1 MEQVFDIVAEPE
13 VLEARN
19 EVTNAI
25 EPLVRELLQKVET
38 ELKRLERKEKSL
50 TVKAELQLGR
60 LSHIEERFMPK
71 ERESLAL
78 TKRSTE
84 GSNELQDLNRAPD
97 DNHDSGKALADQRLL
112 DELNQMKKKE
122 IGYYTQ
128 SREKNCKRRTN
139 ACRWLFEKN
148 SLIKTF
154 NTVQLTIKII

>member
-60 LSHIEERFMPK
+60 LSHIEEKVYAKK
-71 ERESLAL
+71 ERESAAF

-84 GSNELQDLNRAPD
+84 GPNELQDLNQVSD
-97 DNHDSGKALADQRLL
+97 DKRDPGKALADQRLL
-112 DELNQMKKKE
+112 DELNQMKKERDRLLYAK
-122 IGYYTQ
+122 
-128 SREKNCKRRTN
+128 SREELQKTHKRMSMAFRK
-139 ACRWLFEKN
+139 E
-148 SLIKTF
+148 
-154 NTVQLTIKII
+154 